1 MRKWK
6 HSIYERLT
14 MPKTKKQILK
24 RLNDEGIKYNYRLF
38 ISRQEQGFIPDPV
51 GADGKELLYLDY
63 TVDLL
68 RHIEKSKSSG
78 ETLEQIKKRLDERT
92 EERLKICKI
101 LGVKDEG
108 QSFQRNYLE
117 KGFVILSFYG
127 DRVVFYLVNHPD
139 GLITY
144 DYNLEVVKQK
154 AMDFKEY
161 SNYVARLALEKAK
174 ESKILTGNEIINAVF
189 F

>member
-1 MRKWK
+1 
-6 HSIYERLT
+6 
-14 MPKTKKQILK
+14 MPKTKKQILR

-38 ISRQEQGFIPDPV
+38 ISRQEWGFIPDPV
-51 GADGKELLYLDY
+51 GADGKELLYPDY

-68 RHIEKSKSSG
+68 RHIETSKNSG

-101 LGVKDEG
+101 LGAKDEG
-108 QSFQRNYLE
+108 QSFQRHYLE
-117 KGFVILSFYG
+117 KGFVILSFYR
-127 DRVVFYLVNHPD
+127 DRVVFYLVDHPD

-144 DYNLEVVKQK
+144 DFKLEVVKQK
-154 AMDFKEY
+154 SMSLKEY
-161 SNYVARLALEKAK
+161 SNFVAGLALEKAK
-174 ESKILTGNEIINAVF
+174 ESKILSGYEIIDAVF